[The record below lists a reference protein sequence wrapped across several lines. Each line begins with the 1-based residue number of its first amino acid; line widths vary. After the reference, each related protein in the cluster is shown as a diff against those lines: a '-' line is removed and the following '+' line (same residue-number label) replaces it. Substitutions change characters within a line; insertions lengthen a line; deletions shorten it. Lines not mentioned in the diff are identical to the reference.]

1 MYIYSGILAIKK
13 NKILLFATTWVD
25 PEGIILTEISQ
36 RNTDKHCVFTCIELK
51 KQMNKSYKA
60 VSVFN

>member
-1 MYIYSGILAIKK
+1 MYVHSGILAIKK

-36 RNTDKHCVFTCIELK
+36 RKKDKHCVFTCIELK